1 MSGDL
6 KHSPVA
12 FTPNVEVRADDEAET
27 IQGLNEQLRLIQEK
41 TAADYGSAVRGVHAK
56 GHAIVKGKLEVLSGI
71 APALAQGLFSAPGSY
86 DALLRFSTLP
96 GDILDDSVS
105 VPRGLAVKLFGVTGD
120 RLPGSE
126 ADVTQDFILVNGPAF
141 ASPTPKAF
149 LANLKML
156 AKTTDTGEG
165 LKKGL
170 SAAMQAVD
178 AVLETVGI
186 QSPTIQTLGG
196 APNTHP
202 LGETYYT
209 QVPLRHGDYIAK
221 LSLAPV
227 SSNLTELAGS
237 KVNTSGRPDALRE
250 DMGEVLIE
258 QDSVWELRV
267 QLCIDL
273 EKMPIED
280 SSVVWD
286 EEQSPYVAVARLT
299 VPAQIGWELGL
310 SEKQEGAVSFSPWHG
325 LSAHQPI
332 GGVNRA
338 RKPTYEMSTHFR
350 GHHNGCP
357 VHELR
362 ALADLPTQG
371 LMIG

>member
-1 MSGDL
+1 MPDDI
-6 KHSPVA
+6 KHTPVA
-12 FTPNVEVRADDEAET
+12 YTPGVEVRADDEAET
-27 IQGLNEQLRLIQEK
+27 IQALSEQIRLIQET
-41 TAADYGSAVRGVHAK
+41 TAKDYGTAVRGVHAK

-71 APALAQGLFSAPGSY
+71 APELAQGLFVAPGSY

-105 VPRGLAVKLFGVTGD
+105 VPRGLAVKLFDVPGD

-126 ADVTQDFILVNGPAF
+126 GDTTQDFILVNGPAF

-156 AKTTDTGEG
+156 AKTTDVGEG

-170 SAAMQAVD
+170 SATMQTLD
-178 AVLETVGI
+178 AALETVGI

-209 QVPLRHGDYIAK
+209 QVPLRHGGYIAK
-221 LSLAPV
+221 LSVAPV
-227 SSNLTELAGS
+227 STNLTELAGS
-237 KVNTSGRPDALRE
+237 KVDTSGRPDALRE
-250 DMGEVLIE
+250 DMGQVLIE

-267 QLCIDL
+267 QLCTDL
-273 EKMPIED
+273 EKMPVED
-280 SSVVWD
+280 ASVVWD
-286 EEQSPYVAVARLT
+286 EKESPYVAVARLT
-299 VPAQIGWELGL
+299 VPAQLGWERGL
-310 SEKQEGAVSFSPWHG
+310 SEHQEQAVAYSPWHG
-325 LSAHQPI
+325 LAAHQPI

-338 RKPTYEMSTHFR
+338 RKPTYERSVQFR
-350 GHHNGCP
+350 GERNGCP

-362 ALADLPTQG
+362 AIGDLPAKGMT
-371 LMIG
+371 ID

>member
-1 MSGDL
+1 MPNDI
-6 KHSPVA
+6 KHAPIP
-12 FTPNVEVRADDEAET
+12 FTPDVEVRAEDEAET
-27 IQGLNEQLRLIQEK
+27 IQGLSEQVRLIQET
-41 TAADYGSAVRGVHAK
+41 TAKDYGTAVRGIHAK
-56 GHAIVKGKLEVLSGI
+56 GHAIVKGRLEVLSGV
-71 APALAQGLFSAPGSY
+71 APELAQGLFSTPGSY

-105 VPRGLAVKLFGVTGD
+105 VPRGLAVKLFDVPGD

-126 ADVTQDFILVNGPAF
+126 NDTTQDFILVNGPAF

-156 AKTTDTGEG
+156 AKTTDVGES

-170 SAAMQAVD
+170 SATMQTLD
-178 AVLETVGI
+178 AALETVGI

-209 QVPLRHGDYIAK
+209 QVPLRHGGYIAK
-221 LSLAPV
+221 LSVAPV
-227 SSNLTELAGS
+227 STNLTELAGS
-237 KVNTSGRPDALRE
+237 KVDTSSRPDALRE

-267 QLCIDL
+267 QLCTDL
-273 EKMPIED
+273 EKMPVED
-280 SSVVWD
+280 TSVVWD
-286 EEQSPYVAVARLT
+286 EKESPYVAVARLT
-299 VPAQIGWELGL
+299 VPAQLGWERGL
-310 SEKQEGAVSFSPWHG
+310 SEHQEQAVAYSPWHG
-325 LSAHQPI
+325 LAAHQPI

-338 RKPTYEMSTHFR
+338 RKPTYERSVRFR
-350 GHHNGCP
+350 GERNGCP

-362 ALADLPTQG
+362 AIGDLPTQG
-371 LMIG
+371 MTID

>member
-1 MSGDL
+1 MSDDL
-6 KHSPVA
+6 HRSPIA
-12 FTPNVEVRADDEAET
+12 FTPTVEVRAEDEAET
-27 IQGLNEQLRLIQEK
+27 IRGLNEQLRLIQEK
-41 TAADYGSAVRGVHAK
+41 TAKDYGTAMRGVHAK
-56 GHAIVKGKLEVLSGI
+56 GHAIVKGKLEVLSGL
-71 APALAQGLFSAPGSY
+71 APALAQGLFAAPGSY

-105 VPRGLAVKLFGVTGD
+105 VPRGLAIKLFGVPGD

-126 ADVTQDFILVNGPAF
+126 ADTTQDFILVNGPAF
-141 ASPTPKAF
+141 AAPTPKAF

-156 AKTTDTGEG
+156 AKTTDVGEG

-170 SAAMQAVD
+170 SAVMQTVD
-178 AVLETVGI
+178 AALETVGV

-209 QVPLRHGDYIAK
+209 QVPLRHGGYIAK
-221 LSLAPV
+221 LSIAPV
-227 SSNLTELAGS
+227 STTLTELAGS
-237 KVNTSGRPDALRE
+237 KVDTSGRPDALRE
-250 DMGEVLIE
+250 DMAEVLIE

-267 QLCIDL
+267 QLCTDL
-273 EKMPIED
+273 EKMPVED

-286 EEQSPYVAVARLT
+286 EKQSPYVAVARIT
-299 VPAQIGWELGL
+299 VPAQLGWEHGL
-310 SEKQEGAVSFSPWHG
+310 SEQQEQAVSFSPWHG

-338 RKPTYEMSTHFR
+338 RKPTYEMSTQFR
-350 GHHNGCP
+350 GQRNGCP

-362 ALADLPTQG
+362 ALADLPTKG
-371 LMIG
+371 MTIG

>member
-1 MSGDL
+1 MPDQI
-6 KHSPVA
+6 KHAPVP
-12 FTPNVEVRADDEAET
+12 FTPDVEVRAEDEAET
-27 IQGLNEQLRLIQEK
+27 IQGLNEQIRLIQET
-41 TAADYGSAVRGVHAK
+41 TAKDYGTAVRGVHAK
-56 GHAIVKGKLEVLSGI
+56 GHAVVKGKLEVLSGV
-71 APALAQGLFSAPGSY
+71 APELAQGLFSAPGSY

-105 VPRGLAVKLFGVTGD
+105 VPRGLAIALFDVSGE

-126 ADVTQDFILVNGPAF
+126 NDTTQDFILVNGPAF

-156 AKTTDTGEG
+156 AKSTDVGEG

-170 SAAMQAVD
+170 SATMQTLGA
-178 AVLETVGI
+178 ALETVGI

-221 LSLAPV
+221 LSVAPI
-227 SSNLTELAGS
+227 STNLTELAGS
-237 KVNTSGRPDALRE
+237 KVDTSGRPDALRE

-267 QLCIDL
+267 QLCTDL
-273 EKMPIED
+273 EKMPVED
-280 SSVVWD
+280 TSVVWD
-286 EEQSPYVAVARLT
+286 EKASPYVAVARLT
-299 VPAQIGWELGL
+299 VPAQLGWERGL
-310 SEKQEGAVSFSPWHG
+310 SEHQEQAVAYSPWHG
-325 LSAHQPI
+325 LAAHQPI

-338 RKPTYEMSTHFR
+338 RKPTYERSVQFR
-350 GHHNGCP
+350 GERNGCP

-362 ALADLPTQG
+362 AIGDLPATG
-371 LMIG
+371 MKID

>member
-1 MSGDL
+1 MSDHPQ
-6 KHSPVA
+6 HSPIA
-12 FTPNVEVRADDEAET
+12 FTPNIEVRADDEAET
-27 IQGLNEQLRLIQEK
+27 IRGLNEQLRLIQET
-41 TAADYGSAVRGVHAK
+41 TAKDYGTAVRGVHAK
-56 GHAIVKGKLEVLSGI
+56 GHAIVKGRLEVLSGF
-71 APALAQGLFSAPGSY
+71 APALAQGLFAAPDSY

-105 VPRGLAVKLFGVTGD
+105 VPRGLAVKLFGVQGD

-126 ADVTQDFILVNGPAF
+126 NDTTQDFILVNGPAF

-156 AKTTDTGEG
+156 AKTTDAGEG

-170 SAAMQAVD
+170 SAVMQTVD
-178 AVLETVGI
+178 AALETVGI

-202 LGETYYT
+202 LGEAYYS
-209 QVPLRHGDYIAK
+209 QVPLRHGGYIAK
-221 LSLAPV
+221 ISVAPV
-227 SSNLTELAGS
+227 SHNLTELAGR
-237 KVNTSGRPDALRE
+237 KVDTSGRPDALRE
-250 DMGEVLIE
+250 EMGRVLIE

-267 QLCIDL
+267 QLCTDL
-273 EKMPIED
+273 EKMPVED

-286 EEQSPYVAVARLT
+286 EKQSPYVAVARLT
-299 VPAQIGWELGL
+299 VPAQLGWERGL
-310 SEKQEGAVSFSPWHG
+310 SEQQEQAVSFSPWHG
-325 LSAHQPI
+325 LAAHQPI

-338 RKPTYEMSTHFR
+338 RKPTYEMSTQFR
-350 GHHNGCP
+350 GQHNGCP

-371 LMIG
+371 MTIG

>member
-1 MSGDL
+1 MPDDI
-6 KHSPVA
+6 KQSPVP
-12 FTPNVEVRADDEAET
+12 FTPHVEVLADGEAET
-27 IQGLNEQLRLIQEK
+27 IQGLNEQIRLIQEK
-41 TAADYGSAVRGVHAK
+41 TAKDYGTAVRGVHAK

-71 APALAQGLFSAPGSY
+71 APELGQGLFSAPASY

-96 GDILDDSVS
+96 GDLLDDSVS
-105 VPRGLAVKLFGVTGD
+105 VPRGLAIKLFDVPGD
-120 RLPGSE
+120 RLSGSE
-126 ADVTQDFILVNGPAF
+126 NDTTQDFILVNGPAF
-141 ASPTPKAF
+141 ASSTPKAF

-156 AKTTDTGEG
+156 AKTTDVGEG

-170 SAAMQAVD
+170 SATMQTLD
-178 AVLETVGI
+178 AALETVGI

-209 QVPLRHGDYIAK
+209 QVPLRHGGYIAK
-221 LSLAPV
+221 LSVAPI
-227 SSNLTELAGS
+227 STNLTELAGS

-250 DMGEVLIE
+250 DMAQTLIE

-267 QLCIDL
+267 QLCTDL

-280 SSVVWD
+280 TSVVWD
-286 EEQSPYVAVARLT
+286 EKESPYVAVARLT
-299 VPAQIGWELGL
+299 VPAQVGWERGL
-310 SEKQEGAVSFSPWHG
+310 SEHQEQAVAYSPWHG
-325 LSAHQPI
+325 LAAHQPI

-338 RKPTYEMSTHFR
+338 RKPTYERSVQFR
-350 GHHNGCP
+350 GERNGCP

-362 ALADLPTQG
+362 AIGDLPATG
-371 LMIG
+371 MTID

>member
-1 MSGDL
+1 MSNDL
-6 KHSPVA
+6 QRPPIP
-12 FTPNVEVRADDEAET
+12 FTPTVEVRADDEAET

-41 TAADYGSAVRGVHAK
+41 TAKDYGTAMRGVHAK
-56 GHAIVKGKLEVLSGI
+56 GHAIVKGRIEVLSGI
-71 APALAQGLFSAPGSY
+71 APALAQGLFAAPDSY

-105 VPRGLAVKLFGVTGD
+105 VPRGLAIKLFGVPGD

-126 ADVTQDFILVNGPAF
+126 ADTTQDFILVNGPAF
-141 ASPTPKAF
+141 AAPTPKAF

-156 AKTTDTGEG
+156 AKTTDVGEG
-165 LKKGL
+165 LKKGF
-170 SAAMQAVD
+170 SAVMQTVD
-178 AVLETVGI
+178 AALEMVGI

-209 QVPLRHGDYIAK
+209 QVPLRHGGYIAK
-221 LSLAPV
+221 LSIAPV
-227 SSNLTELAGS
+227 SQNLTELAGS
-237 KVNTSGRPDALRE
+237 KVDTSGRPDALRQ

-267 QLCIDL
+267 QLCTDL
-273 EKMPIED
+273 EKMPVED
-280 SSVVWD
+280 TSVIWD
-286 EEQSPYVAVARLT
+286 EKQSPYVAVARIT
-299 VPAQIGWELGL
+299 VPAQLGWEHGL
-310 SEKQEGAVSFSPWHG
+310 SEQQEQAVSFSPWHG

-338 RKPTYEMSTHFR
+338 RKPTYEMSTQFR
-350 GHHNGCP
+350 GQHNGCP
-357 VHELR
+357 IHELHT
-362 ALADLPTQG
+362 LADLPTQG
-371 LMIG
+371 MTVD

>member
-1 MSGDL
+1 MSDNL
-6 KHSPVA
+6 QRSPVA
-12 FTPNVEVRADDEAET
+12 FTPSVEERADDEAET
-27 IQGLNEQLRLIQEK
+27 IQGLNEQLRLIQET
-41 TAADYGSAVRGVHAK
+41 TAKDYGTAVRGVHAK
-56 GHAIVKGKLEVLSGI
+56 GHAIVKGTLEVLSGI
-71 APALAQGLFSAPGSY
+71 APTLAQGLFSTPGKY

-105 VPRGLAVKLFGVTGD
+105 VPRGLAVKLFGVPGD

-126 ADVTQDFILVNGPAF
+126 ADTTQDFILVNGPAF

-156 AKTTDTGEG
+156 AKTTDSGEG

-170 SAAMQAVD
+170 SAVMQTVD
-178 AVLETVGI
+178 AALETVGI

-209 QVPLRHGDYIAK
+209 QVPLRHGGYIAK
-221 LSLAPV
+221 ISIAPV
-227 SSNLTELAGS
+227 SPNLTELAGS
-237 KVNTSGRPDALRE
+237 KVDTSGRPDALRE

-267 QLCIDL
+267 QLCTDL
-273 EKMPIED
+273 EKMPVED

-286 EEQSPYVAVARLT
+286 EKQSPYVAVARLT
-299 VPAQIGWELGL
+299 VPAQLGWERGL
-310 SEKQEGAVSFSPWHG
+310 SEQQEQAVSYSPWHG
-325 LSAHQPI
+325 LAAHQPI

-338 RKPTYEMSTHFR
+338 RKPTYEMSTQFR
-350 GHHNGCP
+350 GQHNGCP

-371 LMIG
+371 MTIG

>member
-1 MSGDL
+1 MSDDL
-6 KHSPVA
+6 HHSPVA
-12 FTPNVEVRADDEAET
+12 FTPEVEVRADDEAET
-27 IQGLNEQLRLIQEK
+27 IQGLSEQLRLIQET
-41 TAADYGSAVRGVHAK
+41 TAKDYGTAVRGVHAK
-56 GHAIVKGKLEVLSGI
+56 GHAIVKGTLEVLSGV
-71 APALAQGLFSAPGSY
+71 APALAQGLFSTPGSY

-105 VPRGLAVKLFGVTGD
+105 VPRGVAVKLFGVAGD
-120 RLPGSE
+120 RLAGSE
-126 ADVTQDFILVNGPAF
+126 DDTTQDFIFVNGPAF
-141 ASPTPKAF
+141 AAPTPKAF

-170 SAAMQAVD
+170 SAVLQTVD
-178 AVLETVGI
+178 TALETVGI

-221 LSLAPV
+221 LSVAPV
-227 SSNLTELAGS
+227 SPNLTELAGG

-250 DMGEVLIE
+250 VLGEVLIE
-258 QDSVWELRV
+258 QDSVWEVRV
-267 QLCIDL
+267 QLCTDL
-273 EKMPIED
+273 EKMPVED

-286 EEQSPYVAVARLT
+286 ENESPYVAVAHLT
-299 VPAQIGWELGL
+299 VPAQLGWQQGL
-310 SEKQEGAVSFSPWHG
+310 SEQQEQAVSFSPWHG
-325 LSAHQPI
+325 LAAHQPL

-338 RKPTYEMSTHFR
+338 RKPTYEMSTQFR
-350 GHHNGCP
+350 SQHNGCP

-362 ALADLPTQG
+362 SLAELPTQG
-371 LMIG
+371 MTID

>member
-1 MSGDL
+1 MPDDI
-6 KHSPVA
+6 KHAPVP
-12 FTPNVEVRADDEAET
+12 FTPNVEVRAEDEAET
-27 IQGLNEQLRLIQEK
+27 IQGLNEQIRLIQEK
-41 TAADYGSAVRGVHAK
+41 TAKDYGTAVRGVHAK
-56 GHAIVKGKLEVLSGI
+56 GHAIVKGKLEVLPGI
-71 APALAQGLFSAPGSY
+71 APELAQGLFSTPGSY

-105 VPRGLAVKLFGVTGD
+105 VPRGLAIKLFDVPGE

-126 ADVTQDFILVNGPAF
+126 NDTTQDFILVNGPAF

-156 AKTTDTGEG
+156 AKTTDVGEG

-170 SAAMQAVD
+170 SATMQTLD
-178 AVLETVGI
+178 AALETVGI

-209 QVPLRHGDYIAK
+209 QVPLRHGGYIAK
-221 LSLAPV
+221 LSVAPI
-227 SSNLTELAGS
+227 SINLTELAGS
-237 KVNTSGRPDALRE
+237 KVDTSGRPDALRE

-258 QDSVWELRV
+258 QDSVWEVRV
-267 QLCIDL
+267 QLCTDL
-273 EKMPIED
+273 EKMPVED
-280 SSVVWD
+280 TSVVWD
-286 EEQSPYVAVARLT
+286 EKVSPYVAVARLT
-299 VPAQIGWELGL
+299 VLAQLGWERGL
-310 SEKQEGAVSFSPWHG
+310 SEHQEQAVAYSPWHG
-325 LSAHQPI
+325 LTAHQPI

-338 RKPTYEMSTHFR
+338 RKPTYERSVQFR
-350 GHHNGCP
+350 GERNGCP

-362 ALADLPTQG
+362 TIGDLPAQG
-371 LMIG
+371 MTID

>member
-1 MSGDL
+1 MPDDI
-6 KHSPVA
+6 KHTPVA
-12 FTPNVEVRADDEAET
+12 FTPDVEVRADDEAET
-27 IQGLNEQLRLIQEK
+27 IQGLSEQIRLVQET
-41 TAADYGSAVRGVHAK
+41 TAKDYGTAVRGVHAK

-71 APALAQGLFSAPGSY
+71 APELAQGLFSAPGSY

-105 VPRGLAVKLFGVTGD
+105 VPRGLAIKLFDVPGE
-120 RLPGSE
+120 RLSGSE
-126 ADVTQDFILVNGPAF
+126 SDTTQDFILVNGPAF

-170 SAAMQAVD
+170 SAVMQTVD
-178 AVLETVGI
+178 AALETVGI
-186 QSPTIQTLGG
+186 QSPTVQTLGG

-209 QVPLRHGDYIAK
+209 QVPLRHGGYIAK
-221 LSLAPV
+221 LSVAPI
-227 SSNLTELAGS
+227 STNLTELAGS

-250 DMGEVLIE
+250 DMAEVLIE

-267 QLCIDL
+267 QLCTDL

-280 SSVVWD
+280 TSVVWD
-286 EEQSPYVAVARLT
+286 EKESPYVAVARLT
-299 VPAQIGWELGL
+299 VPAQLGWERGL
-310 SEKQEGAVSFSPWHG
+310 SEHQEQAVAYSPWHG
-325 LSAHQPI
+325 LAAHQPI

-338 RKPTYEMSTHFR
+338 RKPTYERSVQYR
-350 GHHNGCP
+350 GERNGCP

-362 ALADLPTQG
+362 AIGDLPSQG
-371 LMIG
+371 MTIG

>member
-1 MSGDL
+1 MSDTQN
-6 KHSPVA
+6 SPVA
-12 FTPNVEVRADDEAET
+12 FAPSVEVRANDEADT
-27 IQGLNEQLRLIQEK
+27 IQGLNEQLRLVQEK
-41 TAADYGSAVRGVHAK
+41 TAKDYGTAVRGVHAK
-56 GHAIVKGKLEVLSGI
+56 GHAIVNGKLEVLSGI

-105 VPRGLAVKLFGVTGD
+105 VPRGLAIKLFDVTGD

-126 ADVTQDFILVNGPAF
+126 NDTTQDFILVNGPAF

-156 AKTTDTGEG
+156 AKTTDVGEG

-170 SAAMQAVD
+170 SATLQVVD
-178 AVLETVGI
+178 AALETVGI

-221 LSLAPV
+221 LSVAPV
-227 SSNLTELAGS
+227 SPNLTELTGS
-237 KVNTSGRPDALRE
+237 KVDTSDRPDALRE
-250 DMGEVLIE
+250 VMAEVFIE

-267 QLCIDL
+267 QLCTDL
-273 EKMPIED
+273 KAMPIED

-286 EEQSPYVAVARLT
+286 EKQSPYVAVARLT
-299 VPAQIGWELGL
+299 VPVQHGWRNGL
-310 SEKQEGAVSFSPWHG
+310 SEQQEQSVSFSPWHG
-325 LSAHQPI
+325 LAAHQPI

-338 RKPTYEMSTHFR
+338 RKPTYEMSVKFR
-350 GHHNGCP
+350 GEHNGCP
-357 VHELR
+357 IHEPR
-362 ALADLPTQG
+362 ALGDISTEG
-371 LMIG
+371 MTIG

>member
-1 MSGDL
+1 MPNDI
-6 KHSPVA
+6 KHAPIP
-12 FTPNVEVRADDEAET
+12 FTPDVEVRAEDEAET
-27 IQGLNEQLRLIQEK
+27 IQGLSEQVRLIQET
-41 TAADYGSAVRGVHAK
+41 TAKDYGTAVRGIHAK
-56 GHAIVKGKLEVLSGI
+56 GHAIVKGRLEVLSGV
-71 APALAQGLFSAPGSY
+71 APELAQGLFSTPGSY

-105 VPRGLAVKLFGVTGD
+105 VPRGLAVKLFDVPGD

-126 ADVTQDFILVNGPAF
+126 NDTTQDFILVNGPAF

-156 AKTTDTGEG
+156 AKTTDVGES

-170 SAAMQAVD
+170 SATMQTLD
-178 AVLETVGI
+178 AALETVGI

-209 QVPLRHGDYIAK
+209 QVPLRHGGYIAK
-221 LSLAPV
+221 LSVAPV
-227 SSNLTELAGS
+227 STNLTELAGS
-237 KVNTSGRPDALRE
+237 KVDTSSRPDALRE

-267 QLCIDL
+267 QLCTDL
-273 EKMPIED
+273 EKMPVED
-280 SSVVWD
+280 TSVVWD
-286 EEQSPYVAVARLT
+286 EKESPYVAVARLT
-299 VPAQIGWELGL
+299 VPAQLGWERGL
-310 SEKQEGAVSFSPWHG
+310 SEHQEQAVAYSPWHG
-325 LSAHQPI
+325 LAAHQPI
-332 GGVNRA
+332 GGVNRV
-338 RKPTYEMSTHFR
+338 RKPTYERSVRFR
-350 GHHNGCP
+350 GERNGCP

-362 ALADLPTQG
+362 AIGDLPTQG
-371 LMIG
+371 MTID

>member
-1 MSGDL
+1 MPDEI
-6 KHSPVA
+6 KHTPVP
-12 FTPNVEVRADDEAET
+12 FTPDVEVRAEDEAET
-27 IQGLNEQLRLIQEK
+27 IQGLSEQIRLVQEK
-41 TAADYGSAVRGVHAK
+41 TAKDYGTAVRGIHAK
-56 GHAIVKGKLEVLSGI
+56 GHAVVKGKLEVLSGI

-105 VPRGLAVKLFGVTGD
+105 VPRGLAVKLFDVPGD

-126 ADVTQDFILVNGPAF
+126 NDTTQDFILVNGPAF

-156 AKTTDTGEG
+156 AKTTDVGEG

-170 SAAMQAVD
+170 SATMQTLD
-178 AVLETVGI
+178 AALETVGI

-209 QVPLRHGDYIAK
+209 QVPLRHGGYIAK
-221 LSLAPV
+221 LSVAPV
-227 SSNLTELAGS
+227 STNLTELAGS
-237 KVNTSGRPDALRE
+237 KVDTSGRPDALRAA
-250 DMGEVLIE
+250 MGEVLIE

-267 QLCIDL
+267 QLCTDL
-273 EKMPIED
+273 DKMPVED
-280 SSVVWD
+280 TSVVWD
-286 EEQSPYVAVARLT
+286 EKESPYVAVARLT
-299 VPAQIGWELGL
+299 VPAQLGWERGL
-310 SEKQEGAVSFSPWHG
+310 SEHQEQAVAYSPWHG
-325 LSAHQPI
+325 LAAHQPI

-338 RKPTYEMSTHFR
+338 RKPTYERSVQFR
-350 GHHNGCP
+350 GERNGCP

-362 ALADLPTQG
+362 AIGDLPTQG
-371 LMIG
+371 MTID

>member
-1 MSGDL
+1 MSDDI
-6 KHSPVA
+6 KHTPVP
-12 FTPNVEVRADDEAET
+12 FTPDVEVRAEDEAET
-27 IQGLNEQLRLIQEK
+27 IQGLNEQIRLIQET
-41 TAADYGSAVRGVHAK
+41 TAKDYGTAVRGVHAK

-71 APALAQGLFSAPGSY
+71 APELAQGLFAAPGSY

-105 VPRGLAVKLFGVTGD
+105 VPRGLAVKLFDVPGD

-126 ADVTQDFILVNGPAF
+126 GDTTQDFILVNGPAF

-156 AKTTDTGEG
+156 AKTTDVGEG

-170 SAAMQAVD
+170 SSTMQTLDAA
-178 AVLETVGI
+178 LETVGI

-209 QVPLRHGDYIAK
+209 QVPLRHGGYIVK
-221 LSLAPV
+221 LSVAPI
-227 SSNLTELAGS
+227 STNLTELAGS
-237 KVNTSGRPDALRE
+237 KVDTSGRPDALRE
-250 DMGEVLIE
+250 DIGQALIE
-258 QDSVWELRV
+258 QDSVWELRA
-267 QLCIDL
+267 QLCTDL
-273 EKMPIED
+273 EKMPVED
-280 SSVVWD
+280 TSVVWD
-286 EEQSPYVAVARLT
+286 EEESPYVVVARLT
-299 VPAQIGWELGL
+299 VPAQLGWERGL
-310 SEKQEGAVSFSPWHG
+310 SEHQEQAVAYSPWHG
-325 LSAHQPI
+325 LAAHQPI

-338 RKPTYEMSTHFR
+338 RKPTYERSVQFR
-350 GHHNGCP
+350 GEHNGCP

-362 ALADLPTQG
+362 AIADLPAKGMT
-371 LMIG
+371 ID

>member
-1 MSGDL
+1 MSDDL
-6 KHSPVA
+6 HHSPVA
-12 FTPNVEVRADDEAET
+12 FSPSVEVRADDEAET
-27 IQGLNEQLRLIQEK
+27 IQGLNDQLRLIQEK
-41 TAADYGSAVRGVHAK
+41 TAKDYGTAVRGVHAK
-56 GHAIVKGKLEVLSGI
+56 GHAIVKGRLEILSGI
-71 APALAQGLFSAPGSY
+71 APALAQGLFSEPGSY

-105 VPRGLAVKLFGVTGD
+105 VPRGLAIKLFDVSGD

-126 ADVTQDFILVNGPAF
+126 ADTTQDFVLVNGPAF

-156 AKTTDTGEG
+156 AKTTDVGEG

-170 SAAMQAVD
+170 SATLQAVD

-209 QVPLRHGDYIAK
+209 QVPLRHGGYIAK
-221 LSLAPV
+221 LSIAPI
-227 SSNLTELAGS
+227 SPHLIELTGSN
-237 KVNTSGRPDALRE
+237 VDTSNRPDALRD
-250 DMGEVLIE
+250 DMAETLIE
-258 QDSVWELRV
+258 QDSVWELRA
-267 QLCIDL
+267 QLCTDL

-280 SSVVWD
+280 SSAVWD
-286 EEQSPYVAVARLT
+286 EELSPYVAVARIT
-299 VPAQIGWELGL
+299 VPAQVGWERGV
-310 SEKQEGAVSFSPWHG
+310 SEQQEQAVSFSPWHG

-332 GGVNRA
+332 GGVNRV
-338 RKPTYEMSTHFR
+338 RKPTYEMSTQFR
-350 GHHNGCP
+350 GAHNGCP

-362 ALADLPTQG
+362 SLADLPTRG
-371 LMIG
+371 MTIR

>member
-1 MSGDL
+1 MSDDL
-6 KHSPVA
+6 HRSPVA
-12 FTPNVEVRADDEAET
+12 FTPNIEVRADDEAET
-27 IQGLNEQLRLIQEK
+27 IQGLNEQLRLIQET
-41 TAADYGSAVRGVHAK
+41 TAKDYGTAVRGVHAK
-56 GHAIVKGKLEVLSGI
+56 GHAIVKGKLEVLAGL
-71 APALAQGLFSAPGSY
+71 APSFAQGLFSAPGSY

-96 GDILDDSVS
+96 GDILEDSIS
-105 VPRGLAVKLFGVTGD
+105 VPRGLAVKLFGVPGD

-126 ADVTQDFILVNGPAF
+126 ADTTQDFILVNGPAF
-141 ASPTPKAF
+141 AAPTPKAF

-170 SAAMQAVD
+170 SAVLQTVD
-178 AVLETVGI
+178 AALETVGI

-209 QVPLRHGDYIAK
+209 QVPLRHGSYIAK
-221 LSLAPV
+221 ISVAPV
-227 SSNLTELAGS
+227 SPNLTELTGI
-237 KVNTSGRPDALRE
+237 KVDTSGRPDALRE
-250 DMGEVLIE
+250 DMGRELIE

-267 QLCIDL
+267 QLCTDL
-273 EKMPIED
+273 DKMPVED

-286 EEQSPYVAVARLT
+286 EEASPYVAVARLT
-299 VPAQIGWELGL
+299 VPAQLGWQHGL
-310 SEKQEGAVSFSPWHG
+310 SEQQEKAVSFSPWHG
-325 LSAHQPI
+325 LAAHQPI

-338 RKPTYEMSTHFR
+338 RKPTYEMSTQFR
-350 GHHNGCP
+350 GQHNGCP

-362 ALADLPTQG
+362 SLAELPTQG
-371 LMIG
+371 MTID

>member
-1 MSGDL
+1 MPDDI
-6 KHSPVA
+6 KHTPVP
-12 FTPNVEVRADDEAET
+12 FTPDVEVRAEDEAET
-27 IQGLNEQLRLIQEK
+27 IQGLNEQIRLIQET
-41 TAADYGSAVRGVHAK
+41 TAKDYGTAVRGVHAK
-56 GHAIVKGKLEVLSGI
+56 GHAIVKGKLDVI
-71 APALAQGLFSAPGSY
+71 AGVAPELAQGLFSAPGSY

-105 VPRGLAVKLFGVTGD
+105 VPRGLAVKLFDVPGD

-126 ADVTQDFILVNGPAF
+126 ADTTQDFILVNGPAF

-156 AKTTDTGEG
+156 AKTTDVGEG

-170 SAAMQAVD
+170 SATMQTLD
-178 AVLETVGI
+178 AALETVGI

-209 QVPLRHGDYIAK
+209 QVPLRHGGYIAK
-221 LSLAPV
+221 LSVAPV
-227 SSNLTELAGS
+227 STNLTELAGT
-237 KVNTSGRPDALRE
+237 KVDTSGRPDALRE
-250 DMGEVLIE
+250 DIGQVLIE

-267 QLCIDL
+267 QLCTDL
-273 EKMPIED
+273 EKMPVED
-280 SSVVWD
+280 TSIVWD
-286 EEQSPYVAVARLT
+286 EKESPYVAVARLT
-299 VPAQIGWELGL
+299 VPAQLGWERGL
-310 SEKQEGAVSFSPWHG
+310 SEHQEQAIAYSPWHG
-325 LSAHQPI
+325 LAAHQPI

-338 RKPTYEMSTHFR
+338 RKPTYDRSVQFR
-350 GHHNGCP
+350 GERNGCP

-362 ALADLPTQG
+362 AIGDLPAQG
-371 LMIG
+371 MTID